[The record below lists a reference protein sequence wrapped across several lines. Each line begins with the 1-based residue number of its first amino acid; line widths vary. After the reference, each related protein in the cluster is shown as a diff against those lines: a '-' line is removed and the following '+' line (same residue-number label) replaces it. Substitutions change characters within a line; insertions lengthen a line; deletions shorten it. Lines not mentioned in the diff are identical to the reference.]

1 MQSPIF
7 FNLDAPEALKSYLK
21 QQTWLAEDE
30 VVNQI
35 TKAGEGNM
43 NFVARIHTNQRTL
56 IFKQSRPWVEK
67 YPQFEAPVERIE
79 SEVAFYNAVQIHP
92 VIRTGMPALIAFN
105 NPTKCALF
113 EDLGEVEDYAN
124 LYDNDLAPLEEIQQL
139 VGWLSALHN
148 AEFAEELKPALSN
161 KAMRQLNHA
170 HLYDIPLQPDNGMPL
185 DDITP
190 GLQQEAQ
197 QLQENAAYR
206 QAIQSLGELYL
217 ASGATLLHGDF
228 YPGSW
233 VRTDSGPQVID
244 PEFTFFGPA
253 SYDIGVCLAHLLMAG
268 YSFEAIRKILTVYQ
282 KPAGF
287 EIKQAYQFAGME
299 IMRRLIGVAQLPLTR
314 DIEEKKVLL
323 KQSDTLVLDPD
334 VFDLLG

>member
-7 FNLDAPEALKSYLK
+7 FTLDAPEVLKSYL
-21 QQTWLAEDE
+21 QDQVWLAKDE
-30 VVNQI
+30 IVNRI

-43 NFVARIHTNQRTL
+43 NFVARIHTNSRSL

-67 YPQFEAPVERIE
+67 YPQIEAPVERIE
-79 SEVAFYNAVQIHP
+79 SEVAFYHAAQMHAAVGA
-92 VIRTGMPALIAFN
+92 GMPALIAFN
-105 NPTKCALF
+105 EPGKCALF

-124 LYDNDLAPLEEIQQL
+124 LYDNDLAPLDEIQQL

-148 AEFAEELKPALSN
+148 AEFPQALKPALAN

-170 HLYDIPLQPDNGMPL
+170 HLFEIPLQPGNGMPL

-190 GLQQEAQ
+190 GLQAEAQ
-197 QLQENAAYR
+197 RLQNNAAYKK
-206 QAIQSLGELYL
+206 AIQSLGVQYL
-217 ASGATLLHGDF
+217 GSGATLLHGDF

-233 VRTDSGPQVID
+233 VRTQNGPRVID
-244 PEFTFFGPA
+244 PEFAFFGPA

-268 YSFEAIRKILTVYQ
+268 YSFESIAKILTAYK
-282 KPAGF
+282 KPSRF
-287 EIKQAYQFAGME
+287 ENKQVYQFAGME

-314 DIEEKKVLL
+314 SIEEKKALL
-323 KQSDTLVLDPD
+323 AQSEMLVLNPD
-334 VFDLLG
+334 SVDLLG